1 MICPSCGSY
10 NDPAISPSG
19 RLPPQDWQPIMCVGC
34 DTILVI
40 DHTIRGGLRLPT
52 DADWEAWH
60 HDRRIAAALRIAL
73 NARRQT

>member
-1 MICPSCGSY
+1 
-10 NDPAISPSG
+10 
-19 RLPPQDWQPIMCVGC
+19 MCVGC